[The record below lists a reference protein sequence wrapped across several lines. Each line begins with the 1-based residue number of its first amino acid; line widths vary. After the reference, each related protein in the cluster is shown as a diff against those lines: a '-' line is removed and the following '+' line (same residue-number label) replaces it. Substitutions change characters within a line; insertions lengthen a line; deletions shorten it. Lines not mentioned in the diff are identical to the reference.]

1 MRKLLGALA
10 ITLMALIWATPQ
22 AEAAR
27 CWWNGYT
34 WVCWGPPRPWGPY
47 YGPWRPYYR
56 PWRPYYGPYAY
67 WGPGWG
73 YYGPWRGPR
82 WYW

>member
-1 MRKLLGALA
+1 MRKFLGALA
-10 ITLMALIWATPQ
+10 IAVTAVVWSVPQ

-34 WVCWGPPRPWGPY
+34 WECWGPPRPWVRHWRPHY
-47 YGPWRPYYR
+47 RPWGPYYR
-56 PWRPYYGPYAY
+56 PYAY
-67 WGPGWG
+67 YGPGWG
-73 YYGPWRGPR
+73 YNRPWRGPR